1 MSLSVVVPSGASARI
16 SDCVSVVSMLEVTSS
31 SAYAAIGRR
40 ENAMARESINVK
52 NLFFIRI
59 VLSCLDF
66 DCFPGGW
73 YLYGGWLT
81 HRLHLL
87 PKKLPLFCKRVQLP
101 LPQVIYSLVYSKCL
115 DFSSRCKHFLGSKK
129 KKKRKNIFF
138 AWLLFHSWLS
148 NHFFWGVVKSPVSA
162 DLRHKI
168 MRGKVLT
175 PYPSIL
181 PLKALQAHLYSLIIT
196 SSTMSVYR
204 L

>member
-1 MSLSVVVPSGASARI
+1 MVSLRRLVDTSA
-16 SDCVSVVSMLEVTSS
+16 
-31 SAYAAIGRR
+31 A
-40 ENAMARESINVK
+40 
-52 NLFFIRI
+52 
-59 VLSCLDF
+59 
-66 DCFPGGW
+66 PP
-73 YLYGGWLT
+73 
-81 HRLHLL
+81 
-87 PKKLPLFCKRVQLP
+87 PKETTLFCKRVQLP

-129 KKKRKNIFF
+129 KRKNIFF

-148 NHFFWGVVKSPVSA
+148 NHFFRGLKSHVSA